1 MEMLCKHEGD
11 FADDLIDA
19 GWDSFGDDT
28 GYDFDD

>member
-1 MEMLCKHEGD
+1 MKKFKNEGD

-19 GWDSFGDDT
+19 GWDSFGDDP